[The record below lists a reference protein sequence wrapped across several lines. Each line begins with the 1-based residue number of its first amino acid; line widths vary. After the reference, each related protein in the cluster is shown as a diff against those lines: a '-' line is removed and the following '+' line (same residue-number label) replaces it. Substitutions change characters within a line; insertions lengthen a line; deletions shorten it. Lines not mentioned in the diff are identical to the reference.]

1 MAAMISR
8 RKFGVS
14 RVLALK
20 HSGRMRHA
28 NEKHRVFAGFRRS
41 IVKSVSRMLLK
52 HVVDVLHTRELARA
66 NAIQSLVQPAD
77 RWSQRNAVVP
87 NVAFALPFLERLP
100 KRVVINLFH

>member
-1 MAAMISR
+1 MAAMIGR

-28 NEKHRVFAGFRRS
+28 NEKHRFFAGFRRS
-41 IVKSVSRMLLK
+41 IVKCTPGMLLK
-52 HVVDVLHTRELARA
+52 HVVNVLDTRELALA

-77 RWSQRNAVVP
+77 RWSQRDSVVP
-87 NVAFALPFLERLP
+87 NFSFALQFLERLP
-100 KRVVINLFH
+100 ERIFINLLH